1 VNRVDVAIVGGGF
14 SGCTVAAQ
22 LARMAPETTAVTLFE
37 DGPLARGAAYGTRH
51 GEHLLNTRASA
62 MTAFAGEPEHFVRWL
77 DGRAQ
82 PHEFVSRRVYGDY
95 LEAMANETFSR
106 PGFERVEARVERV
119 EANPQGGYDLRT
131 LDGQT
136 LRASI
141 VILAVG
147 HAPPATDFLPAAMTA
162 SDRFVGD
169 PWRFDYRA
177 VEGNVLLI
185 GSGLTALD
193 AVSALRTGGHRGDIE
208 VVSRHGRFPQT
219 HVDKPVPYDAAPLL
233 DAGDTRRLVRS
244 FRQCLNTAAE
254 RGYDWR
260 SVVDAIRP
268 HSEALWRRLPQA
280 EQFRFDRHLRSR
292 WELRRH
298 RAPQSVTD
306 ALDAYRD
313 SGHLHVYAGRISE
326 YDGDRV
332 TLALAGGRTAEVEP
346 RWIVNCT
353 GPARGAA
360 ALDRA
365 PLSGLRRAGALSPAT
380 SGRGVRV
387 DESLHP
393 VASDGTPVPGLFVVG
408 PLAGGSFFEST
419 AVPELRDQARAAA
432 VAVISELAG
441 GRSLAAS
448 SDRK

>member
-1 VNRVDVAIVGGGF
+1 
-14 SGCTVAAQ
+14 
-22 LARMAPETTAVTLFE
+22 
-37 DGPLARGAAYGTRH
+37 
-51 GEHLLNTRASA
+51 
-62 MTAFAGEPEHFVRWL
+62 
-77 DGRAQ
+77 
-82 PHEFVSRRVYGDY
+82 
-95 LEAMANETFSR
+95 
-106 PGFERVEARVERV
+106 
-119 EANPQGGYDLRT
+119 
-131 LDGQT
+131 
-136 LRASI
+136 
-141 VILAVG
+141 
-147 HAPPATDFLPAAMTA
+147 LPAAMRA

-169 PWRFDYRA
+169 PWRFDYRG

-244 FRQCLNTAAE
+244 FRQCLEAAAD

-268 HSEALWRRLPQA
+268 HSEALWRRLPEA
-280 EQFRFDRHLRSR
+280 EQVRFDRHLRGR

-298 RAPQSVTD
+298 RAPQAVTD
-306 ALDAYRD
+306 ALDAYR
-313 SGHLHVYAGRISE
+313 SAGRLHVYSGRISA
-326 YDGDRV
+326 YDGERV
-332 TLALAGGRTAEVEP
+332 TVALAGGRTAEIEP

-360 ALDRA
+360 ALNRA
-365 PLSGLRRAGALSPAT
+365 PLSGLRQTGALSPAR
-380 SGRGVRV
+380 SGRGVKV
-387 DESLHP
+387 DQSLHP
-393 VASDGTPVPGLFVVG
+393 VASDGTPVTGLFVVG

-432 VAVISELAG
+432 GAVLSELAG
-441 GRSLAAS
+441 DRSLAAS
-448 SDRK
+448 TDR

>member
-22 LARMAPETTAVTLFE
+22 LARMLPESIAVTLFE

-62 MTAFAGEPEHFVRWL
+62 MTAFADEPDHFVRWL
-77 DGRAQ
+77 NGRAQ
-82 PHEFVSRRVYGDY
+82 PHEFVSRRIYGDY
-95 LEAMANETFSR
+95 LESIAGDTFSR
-106 PGFERVEARVERV
+106 PAFERVEARVESV
-119 EANPQGGYDLRT
+119 EPDPQGGFEVRT
-131 LDGQT
+131 AAGTSLH
-136 LRASI
+136 ASI
-141 VILAVG
+141 VVLAVG
-147 HAPPATDFLPAAMTA
+147 HAEPATDFLPAAMTQ
-162 SDRFVGD
+162 SDRFVSD

-177 VEGNVLLI
+177 VEGDVLVI

-193 AVSALRTGGHRGDIE
+193 AISALRTGGHCGNIE

-219 HVDKPVPYDAAPLL
+219 HVEKPVPYDATPLL

-244 FRQCLNTAAE
+244 FRQCLQTAAE

-268 HSEALWRRLPQA
+268 HSEALWRRLPKS

-298 RAPQSVTD
+298 RAPQAVTN
-306 ALDAYRD
+306 ALNAYRD
-313 SGHLHVYAGRISE
+313 SGRLRVYAGRIRD
-326 YDGDRV
+326 YDGERV
-332 TLALAGGRTAEVEP
+332 TIALAGGATASSKP
-346 RWIVNCT
+346 RWIVNST

-365 PLSGLRRAGALSPAT
+365 PLAELRRRGALTPAP
-380 SGRGVRV
+380 SGRGVVV
-387 DESLHP
+387 DGLLHP
-393 VASDGTPVPGLFVVG
+393 VAPDGVAVTGLFVVG

-419 AVPELRDQARAAA
+419 AVPELREQARTAAA
-432 VAVISELAG
+432 AIVAELAAN
-441 GRSLAAS
+441 RSLAAS
-448 SDRK
+448 TDRQ